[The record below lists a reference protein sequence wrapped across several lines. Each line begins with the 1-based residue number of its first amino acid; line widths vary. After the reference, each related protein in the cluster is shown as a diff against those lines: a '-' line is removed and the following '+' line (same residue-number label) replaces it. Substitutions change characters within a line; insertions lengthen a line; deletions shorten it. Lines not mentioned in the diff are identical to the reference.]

1 MPRSWY
7 LLLGAA
13 LVPAC
18 SGGSGVPRYFA
29 VPEGAQNPIVIE
41 YSGATV
47 VQVTN
52 MVAKVCSEVPISTAQ
67 FRPNDGYVETR
78 WADIATFGLGSQ
90 AESLPLQERSVI
102 FAFEANGDE
111 NQGVLQIAGLY
122 QPTRPSG
129 TPARRDSRFDRL
141 IPTGHP
147 GYQLALQIEFRLKNE
162 LTANGITYSAQ
173 EQEEGQ

>member
-1 MPRSWY
+1 MSRLWH

-13 LVPAC
+13 FLSAC

-29 VPEGAQNPIVIE
+29 VPEGAENPIVMQ

-47 VQVTN
+47 AQVTN
-52 MVAKVCSEVPISTAQ
+52 IVAKVCSDVPLSTAQ
-67 FRPNDGYVETR
+67 VRPNDGYVETR
-78 WADIATFGLGSQ
+78 WADIANFSLGSQ

-102 FAFEANGDE
+102 FAFQAKGDE
-111 NQGVLQIAGLY
+111 NQGVLQVAGFY

-147 GYQLALQIEFRLKNE
+147 GYQLALQIEYRLKNE
-162 LTANGITYSAQ
+162 FMANGITLE